1 MFVEIFSLDS
11 GRSLLSETIH
21 NIGISALTLQALQE
35 VDKQLHIITADT
47 AGVTKAYQLKQDSD
61 DKLVL
66 SCTYETEHLADLNCR
81 PIVSVAVNGELTVY
95 SFN

>member
-21 NIGISALTLQALQE
+21 NIGISALTLQE

-47 AGVTKAYQLKQDSD
+47 AGVTKAYQLKQDSR

-66 SCTYETEHLADLNCR
+66 SCTYETEHLSDLNCR